1 MKERSTMTQEQK
13 ANEQDAFNRNPE
25 QKGDGTAGPPGT
37 NEPKQSPDQPDNQT
51 GTNTTPN
58 QPHESGNSKS
68 LPTSVE
74 HGNKNPSDSG
84 GESPT
89 NSQGEGSTDA
99 GTSGTETPSSDN
111 LPSGGGNDKIKDFAK
126 GAGISALVIAKNKV
140 AKKDNAAG
148 KLVRAA
154 DKAYQAVKMKNAKYV
169 GWIKSFVSFCVSN
182 PVGWVVGIIT
192 IIILLAIGVDIGTSI
207 YSAATSNPEIEQ
219 LTNQIK
225 ESANGSED
233 SSEDVSD
240 GEKATVLLI
249 DCKPTKN
256 ETATG
261 GTSSA
266 AASDAD
272 WTKEGTTA
280 HKNAKDVWTA
290 WTNAGV
296 SGTSASGLVGWV
308 NSEGGFDIIGR
319 AEGHYGGGKE
329 NSIAH
334 GAVPIP
340 GGTGYSVG
348 GGGIYQFTPYTKYA
362 PLNDPKWED
371 GTVMTQFVINQLPGD
386 WNPAHDLSGKNQT
399 FEQWA
404 QQENIADAALGWNAY
419 ERGDTAY
426 IRNDQKIADAKRAD
440 AVFNKA
446 KVKFDRAKYEK
457 NFGSSKSSKVTSSDS
472 SVKAKC
478 KDNSSG
484 GGNGWSKPG
493 GKHNYQNGQ
502 AWKPQDL
509 PSDLKQYALNPESM
523 GMKYA
528 SSTGWNALPSSIDD
542 QCTDLSAS
550 CMYLLWSK
558 DGKNPK
564 QLRGNGNAVAGNWAA
579 TYGGSVST
587 TPVSG
592 AVFSTPGPVAE
603 GHTGVVSHVF
613 DDGSFL
619 IIEQN
624 RRGFSGQGN
633 GTTFTWNYRIVSKD
647 SIASNGY
654 TFYNPGDN
662 GFTPN
667 PDAKSL

>member
-1 MKERSTMTQEQK
+1 MKERSTMTQEPKSQ
-13 ANEQDAFNRNPE
+13 EQDAFNRNPE

-51 GTNTTPN
+51 GNNTTPN
-58 QPHESGNSKS
+58 QPYESGNSNSIPKS
-68 LPTSVE
+68 GE
-74 HGNKNPSDSG
+74 HGNTNPSDSG

-89 NSQGEGSTDA
+89 NAQGEGSSES
-99 GTSGTETPSSDN
+99 GTSNTETPSSEN
-111 LPSGGGNDKIKDFAK
+111 IPSGGSGKLKKLAK
-126 GAGISALVIAKNKV
+126 GAGISALVMVKNKIAKQ
-140 AKKDNAAG
+140 DNAAG
-148 KLVRAA
+148 KLVRTV
-154 DKAYQAVKMKNAKYV
+154 DKAVKKMIKTKKYI
-169 GWIKSFVSFCVSN
+169 GWLKSFISFCLSN

-192 IIILLAIGVDIGTSI
+192 LIILLAIGIDIGSSI
-207 YSAATSNPEIEQ
+207 YAAATSNIDIQQ
-219 LTNQIK
+219 LTA
-225 ESANGSED
+225 ESNESPNDSE
-233 SSEDVSD
+233 VISD

-261 GTSSA
+261 GTSSS

-280 HKNAKDVWTA
+280 YKNAKDVWTA
-290 WTNAGV
+290 WTDAGV

-334 GAVPIP
+334 GAIPIP
-340 GGTGYSVG
+340 GGAGYSVG

-371 GTVMTQFVINQLPGD
+371 GTAMTKFVINQLPGD
-386 WNPAHDLSGKNQT
+386 WNPSHDLSGKNQT

-404 QQENIADAALGWNAY
+404 QQDNLSDAALGWNAY
-419 ERGDTAY
+419 ERGNPIH
-426 IRNDQKIADAKRAD
+426 IRTEQKVADAKKAD
-440 AVFNKA
+440 AVFNKN
-446 KVKFDRAKYEK
+446 KVKFDRAKFEK
-457 NFGSSKSSKVTSSDS
+457 NFGSAKTSKASTATSE

-493 GKHNYQNGQ
+493 GKHNYHHSQT
-502 AWKPQDL
+502 WKPQDL

-528 SSTGWNALPSSIDD
+528 SSTGWNALPSGIND

-550 CMYLLWSK
+550 LMYLLWSK

-613 DDGSFL
+613 DDGSIL

-624 RRGFSGQGN
+624 CTGFSGQGN
-633 GTTFTWNYRIVSKD
+633 GTTFTWDYRIISKD
-647 SIASNGY
+647 AIASSGF

-662 GFTPN
+662 GFTVN